1 MRAKQFWNGNTAAAQ
16 AVKLCDVQV
25 VAAYP
30 ITPQTALVEQIAA
43 DLSNGEMDA
52 RMIAVESEHS
62 AMSACAGASSVGAR
76 TFTATS
82 SQGLIYM
89 SEVLHMT
96 SGCRL
101 PVVMAVVH
109 RAVSAPVNTS
119 SDQQDSM
126 LQRDA
131 GWIILECKSA
141 QEVHDTIPMA
151 YRLAEDASVHLPVMV
166 CFNGFTISHT
176 SEEIDCLSHEDV
188 KAIIAPISGLQ
199 RPLLDVGQPFQ
210 LGQLLPADA
219 YSEYQFKKH
228 SALKNAEGV
237 IDRAHEEFAEV
248 TGRQYAGVESYLC
261 DDADIIF
268 VGMGSIMTTAKW
280 VVGNLRD
287 QGERVGIACVRLFR
301 PFPEKALLNAT
312 RNAKILAVVEKNIGL
327 GTSGMMYPDI
337 ARTFCNY
344 EVRPKMLNLIVGLGG
359 RNVPPETIERCYKY
373 AKDALELGVTEPVLW
388 PDTEL
393 EGL

>member
-1 MRAKQFWNGNTAAAQ
+1 
-16 AVKLCDVQV
+16 
-25 VAAYP
+25 
-30 ITPQTALVEQIAA
+30 
-43 DLSNGEMDA
+43 
-52 RMIAVESEHS
+52 
-62 AMSACAGASSVGAR
+62 
-76 TFTATS
+76 
-82 SQGLIYM
+82 
-89 SEVLHMT
+89 
-96 SGCRL
+96 
-101 PVVMAVVH
+101 
-109 RAVSAPVNTS
+109 
-119 SDQQDSM
+119 
-126 LQRDA
+126 
-131 GWIILECKSA
+131 
-141 QEVHDTIPMA
+141 MA
-151 YRLAEDASVHLPVMV
+151 YRIAEDASVHLPVMV
-166 CFNGFTISHT
+166 CFDGFTISHT
-176 SEEIDCLSHEDV
+176 SEEIDCLSQEDV
-188 KAIIAPISGLQ
+188 TAIIAPISGLQ
-199 RPLLDVGQPFQ
+199 RPLLDVEQPFQ

-228 SALKNAEGV
+228 SALKNAEGM

-261 DDADIIF
+261 DDAEIIL

-301 PFPEKALLNAT
+301 PFPEKALLDAT

-344 EVRPKMLNLIVGLGG
+344 EVRPKMINLIVGLGG
-359 RNVPPETIERCYKY
+359 RNVPPETIERCYRF
-373 AKDALELGVTEPVLW
+373 AKDALDLGVTEPVLW